1 MKNCFINAKLIN
13 YRKINVFIMSML
25 PFKDLKFYLKKEDF
39 SILNLKIVK
48 HSSTNNFSLFELEME
63 EDFEFGKHYELFFEN
78 YANVAIDVS
87 DIPLLKDFDE
97 RFYYSGDDLGAI
109 YKENETKFS
118 LWAPISEAVFL
129 KIENENDDFDI
140 IPMHRDNKGVYR
152 LTLNKNCLNK
162 KYHYIV
168 NNYSCSSEVNDP
180 YGKGTSLNSLHSAV
194 VDSDSVSNFK
204 NIKPETLL
212 KTLND
217 HIIYELNI
225 RDFTESKFTNIANKG
240 KYLGLVEENRK
251 TKNGFVAGLDYLK
264 YINVT
269 TIQLQPIL
277 DFRGVDDINFSS
289 SYNWGYDPISM
300 FALEGSYSIHPEIP
314 QSRLVEFRQMVD
326 SLHKNN
332 LYVTIDVVFNH
343 VYDYLNLC
351 FEKIVP
357 NYFFRKKNNGEV
369 SSASGCGNDF
379 ASEKKMARKSI
390 VDSLIY
396 LISTFDIDGI
406 RFDLMGLIDIETIKE
421 AYKKCKE
428 IKENIVF
435 YGEGWDMGY
444 ELPKEDKCAII
455 NADKLLDFSFFNDS
469 FRNIL
474 KGSTNDYDL
483 NIKGFVGGDLS
494 YTDGAIYAL
503 LGSCSNYCFKNRF
516 FFPHQSLNYIEC
528 HDNHTLFDKLLIS
541 NPEESIDTIL
551 SRIKFSN
558 SLINLAFGVPF
569 FHMGQEIGLSKYGL
583 GNTYNVVKVNDM
595 DYSLMEKRFDMVQYF
610 RLTNILRKNTTFL
623 KCDDIN
629 LIFNSLN
636 VHKFDNGLIAFSLK
650 ENASF
655 YDFKKLYIIIN
666 PTLNM
671 LTYEFDN
678 YLNAL
683 FYNGGYIE
691 ESTPSFVK
699 NAIFSPLSL
708 SILYK
713 K

>member
-13 YRKINVFIMSML
+13 YKKINVFIMSML
-25 PFKDLKFYLKKEDF
+25 PFKDLKFYLKKDDF
-39 SILNLKIVK
+39 SILNLKIIK
-48 HSSTNNFSLFELEME
+48 HSSTNNISLFELEME
-63 EDFEFGKHYELFFEN
+63 EEFEFGKHYELFFEN
-78 YANVAIDVS
+78 YANVSIDVS

-97 RFYYSGDDLGAI
+97 RFSYSGEDLGAI

-118 LWAPISEAVFL
+118 LWAPISESVFL
-129 KIENENDDFDI
+129 KIENENDCFDI
-140 IPMHRDNKGVYR
+140 IPMRRDDNGVYR
-152 LTLNKNCLNK
+152 LKLNKNCLNK

-180 YGKGTSLNSLHSAV
+180 YGKGTSLNSLYSAV
-194 VDSDSVSNFK
+194 VDTNLIANYK
-204 NIKPETLL
+204 CIKPKMILN
-212 KTLND
+212 TLND

-225 RDFTESKFTNIANKG
+225 RDFTESKFTNIVNKG
-240 KYLGLVEENRK
+240 KYLGLVEENKK

-314 QSRLVEFRQMVD
+314 QSRLIEFRQMVD
-326 SLHKNN
+326 SFHENN
-332 LYVTIDVVFNH
+332 LYVTVDVVYNH

-379 ASEKKMARKSI
+379 ASEKKMARKAI
-390 VDSLIY
+390 VDSLTY

-406 RFDLMGLIDIETIKE
+406 RFDLMGLIDIDTIKE
-421 AYKKCKE
+421 AYNKCRE
-428 IKENIVF
+428 IKESIIF

-444 ELPKEDKCAII
+444 ELPKDEKCAII
-455 NADKLLDFSFFNDS
+455 NADKLLDFAFFNDS

-474 KGSTNDYDL
+474 KGSTNDHDL
-483 NIKGFVGGDLS
+483 NIKGFAGGDLS

-516 FFPHQSLNYIEC
+516 FFPHQSLNYVEC

-595 DYSLMEKRFDMVQYF
+595 DYSLVEKRFDMVQYF
-610 RLTNILRKNTTFL
+610 RLINILRKNIAFL

-629 LIFNSLN
+629 LIINSLN
-636 VHKFDNGLIAFSLK
+636 IHKSDNGLIVFSLK
-650 ENASF
+650 EDITF
-655 YDFKKLYIIIN
+655 YDYKKLYIIIN

-691 ESTPSFVK
+691 GNTPSFVK